1 MEELQVIPPRSGVAF
16 ILRKGQ
22 RLRVEDIQ
30 GEQVSDFICYNLDDK
45 IEYLSSGRTIDYAE
59 TIYLTTGHPFYSNR
73 SNIMF
78 DIVEDTVGR
87 HDFLLTP
94 CSADT
99 FRIIY
104 GHTDPHRGCFG
115 NLCEALEPYGI
126 LPDSIPSCFNIFMNV
141 PVDGTTGKVSVLPP
155 MSKAGDHIV
164 IEARMNLLIGMTACS
179 AEMSNN
185 YSFKPIGYRIED
197 ATV

>member
-1 MEELQVIPPRSGVAF
+1 MNELTIIPPRSGVAF
-16 ILRKGQ
+16 LLKKGQ
-22 RLRVEDIQ
+22 RLTVVDPQ
-30 GEQVSDFICYNLDDK
+30 GEQVSDFICYNQHDTA
-45 IEYLSSGRTIDYAE
+45 EYLSSGRTIDYAE
-59 TIYLTTGHPFYSNR
+59 TIYLTSGHSFYSNR

-78 DIVEDTVGR
+78 DMEEDTVGQ

-115 NLCEALEPYGI
+115 NLCEALHPYGI
-126 LPDSIPSCFNIFMNV
+126 LPDAIPSCFNIFMNV
-141 PVDGTTGKVSVLPP
+141 PVDGLTGRVSVLPP
-155 MSKAGDHIV
+155 KSKAGDHV
-164 IEARMNLLIGMTACS
+164 TLLARMDLVVGMTACS

-185 YSFKPIGYRIED
+185 YSFKPIGYRVD
-197 ATV
+197 